1 MNMTISEK
9 IDTYLKE
16 DSFNRINKIVDELID
31 IYNIKDKIPYW
42 HVLGLAGENRIYKD
56 DLPDLQFAIED
67 EGFEIDY
74 KAMKKPK
81 RR

>member
-1 MNMTISEK
+1 MKKIEEK
-9 IDTYLKE
+9 IDNYLKE
-16 DSFNRINKIVDELID
+16 YSFNRINKIVDELID
-31 IYNIKDKIPYW
+31 IYNIKDTIPYW
-42 HVLGLAGENRIYKD
+42 HILDLAGKNKLYKD

-74 KAMKKPK
+74 KAMKRPK